1 MNKIFIE
8 CKPNAKNSIA
18 VLTSGG
24 ENAPVECWIKP
35 TSLAAALKAPR
46 CFVLAQTESQKHF
59 STFWRNTIDPFKEVL
74 TGDGAITENY
84 VQATLQ
90 AVPVV

>member
-1 MNKIFIE
+1 MKVFIE
-8 CKPNAKNSIA
+8 CKPTAKNSIK

-24 ENAPVECWIKP
+24 ENAPIECWIKP

-46 CFVLAQTESQKHF
+46 CFVIAVTESQKHF
-59 STFWRNTIDPFKEVL
+59 ATFWRKTIDPFKQEL
-74 TGDGAITENY
+74 TGDGAVTENY

-90 AVPVV
+90 AVPVI

>member
-1 MNKIFIE
+1 MTKIFIE
-8 CKPNAKNSIA
+8 CKPTAKNAIA
-18 VLTSGG
+18 VLTSGD
-24 ENAPVECWIKP
+24 ENAPVECWIKL

-46 CFVLAQTESQKHF
+46 CFVIAETELQKHCA
-59 STFWRNTIDPFKEVL
+59 TYWRVTNDPFKQEL
-74 TGDGAITENY
+74 TGDGAVTENY